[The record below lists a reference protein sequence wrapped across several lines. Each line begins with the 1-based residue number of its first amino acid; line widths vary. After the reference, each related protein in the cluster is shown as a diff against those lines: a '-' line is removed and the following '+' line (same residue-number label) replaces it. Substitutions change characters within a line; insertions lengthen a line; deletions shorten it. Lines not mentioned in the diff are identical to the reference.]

1 MNTIY
6 IGVKVNTNHYC
17 STTNMFLEGDERQ
30 KISENSEEYWVHDCI
45 FNTNVRIR
53 KSSRLG
59 NDIKVLEVSG
69 GKSKEIYKIVDQEI
83 IKNYISIEDVYVE
96 IENLK
101 KEFVNLGK
109 EEKQAEIKYAL
120 GIY

>member
-1 MNTIY
+1 MIY
-6 IGVKVNTNHYC
+6 IGEKVNTNNYC
-17 STTNMFLEGDERQ
+17 SAINMSLEGDKRQ
-30 KISENSEEYWVHDCI
+30 KISQNSQEYWVHDCI
-45 FNTNVRIR
+45 FNTEVRIR
-53 KSSRLG
+53 KSSQLG
-59 NDIKVLEVSG
+59 NDIKVLIASG
-69 GKSKEIYKIVDQEI
+69 SKPKKIYKAIDLEI
-83 IKNYISIEDVYVE
+83 LKNHISIEDVYVE

>member
-6 IGVKVNTNHYC
+6 IGEKVNTNHYC
-17 STTNMFLEGDERQ
+17 SAINMFLEGDKRQ

-45 FNTNVRIR
+45 FNTDVRIR

-59 NDIKVLEVSG
+59 NDIKLLTASE
-69 GKSKEIYKIVDQEI
+69 GKSKEIYKIIDREI
-83 IKNYISIEDVYVE
+83 IKNHISIEDVYVE